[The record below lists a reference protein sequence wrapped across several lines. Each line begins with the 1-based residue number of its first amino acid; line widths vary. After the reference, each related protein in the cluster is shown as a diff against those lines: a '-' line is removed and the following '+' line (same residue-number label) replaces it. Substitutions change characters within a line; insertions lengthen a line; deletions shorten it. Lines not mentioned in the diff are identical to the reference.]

1 MRRILLASVLTVLP
15 LCALAHDS
23 PPPAGRQRVTLVAG
37 LGSLHHPVTTNS
49 PLAQRFFDQG
59 MRYLFA
65 FNHAEAVRS
74 FERAAELDPRLA
86 MAHWGVALALGPN
99 INAPMSAEQGAKALA
114 ALAKAQ
120 SLASDANGAERAYI
134 AALAKRYSA
143 DPNAVRAELDAAYME
158 AMRELSKRY
167 PNDVDAAVLYAES
180 AMDLRP
186 WKLWTPDGRP
196 EPGTEEI
203 VAVLES
209 ALARAP
215 NHTGAN
221 HYYIHT
227 VEASLTPER
236 ALPSA
241 KRLERLAP
249 AAGHLAHMPAH
260 VYFRIG
266 DYDGA
271 ARANRAGMR
280 ADTAYMRAGAK
291 PGLYTMGYASH
302 NMHFLAIGE
311 AVAGRCASARRA
323 AAQLVRHVE
332 PAAKGNP
339 DLDPFVPTA
348 MLIDARCGR
357 WSDVV
362 AVAQPAF
369 ELPQTDMA
377 WRFVRGM
384 AFARWGKPGHAQAE
398 LDALRAALATV
409 PKDAANGNNV
419 ARDVFRVADAQ
430 LAAAIARARGDRAA
444 EIAELKKAIAAND
457 ALVYDEPPPWYLPP
471 RETLGA
477 ALFLQGDFAGAE
489 AVFRADLERN
499 RMSGRSLWGLAQS
512 LQAQGKTAEATA
524 VRSTFRK
531 AWHNADVRLAMDEL

>member
-1 MRRILLASVLTVLP
+1 MRRFLLASVLAVLP
-15 LCALAHDS
+15 LCALAHD
-23 PPPAGRQRVTLVAG
+23 PPPAAGRQQVTLVAG
-37 LGSLHHPVTTNS
+37 LGSLHHPVTTDS

-74 FERAAELDPRLA
+74 FERAAELDPPLA
-86 MAHWGVALALGPN
+86 MVHWGHCTG
-99 INAPMSAEQGAKALA
+99 
-114 ALAKAQ
+114 
-120 SLASDANGAERAYI
+120 
-134 AALAKRYSA
+134 
-143 DPNAVRAELDAAYME
+143 
-158 AMRELSKRY
+158 
-167 PNDVDAAVLYAES
+167 
-180 AMDLRP
+180 
-186 WKLWTPDGRP
+186 
-196 EPGTEEI
+196 
-203 VAVLES
+203 
-209 ALARAP
+209 ARAQ
-215 NHTGAN
+215 HQ
-221 HYYIHT
+221 
-227 VEASLTPER
+227 
-236 ALPSA
+236 
-241 KRLERLAP
+241 
-249 AAGHLAHMPAH
+249 
-260 VYFRIG
+260 
-266 DYDGA
+266 
-271 ARANRAGMR
+271 R
-280 ADTAYMRAGAK
+280 ADERRARCAGAK

-311 AVAGRCASARRA
+311 AVAGRCTSARRA

-362 AVAQPAF
+362 AVAEPAF
-369 ELPQTDMA
+369 ELPQTDIA

-384 AFARWGKPGHAQAE
+384 AFARWGKPAHAQAE
-398 LDALRAALATV
+398 LHAPRAALASL

-444 EIAELKKAIAAND
+444 EIAELGKAIAAND
-457 ALVYDEPPPWYLPP
+457 ALVYDEPPSWYLPP
-471 RETLGA
+471 RETRGA

-499 RMSGRSLWGLAQS
+499 RMSGRALWGLAQS

-524 VRSTFRK
+524 VRMSFRK
-531 AWHNADVRLAMDEL
+531 AWHNADVRLAMEEL